1 MTEKDERGRV
11 HGLAV
16 AATLTVLSGSVGV
29 NVQELMAAAQLQS
42 EQVKI
47 APSVQSKEITQQKIA
62 PPTTQQKLPSVQ
74 QKSPV
79 PGVKPIDPPR

>member
-16 AATLTVLSGSVGV
+16 AAALTVLSGSVGV
-29 NVQELMAAAQLQS
+29 NVQELMAADQLQS
-42 EQVKI
+42 EQVKS

-62 PPTTQQKLPSVQ
+62 PTQQKLPSAQ
-74 QKSPV
+74 FKTPSA
-79 PGVKPIDPPR
+79 PGVKPVDPPR